1 MCTYYYTKLCKK
13 SLTQNAKLYNN
24 NVIYIGK
31 LKRTYAK
38 EHKRK
43 IYWFKANKIRTL
55 KSSNAKR
62 KTTHFYIKISTQ
74 KIIQ

>member
-1 MCTYYYTKLCKK
+1 M
-13 SLTQNAKLYNN
+13 QNVPQKPVNIIGNINN
-24 NVIYIGK
+24 H
-31 LKRTYAK
+31 YAK
-38 EHKRK
+38 EHQRK
-43 IYWFKANKIRTL
+43 KDWFKANKIRTL